1 MAVTKNFDVENPG
14 YTAPGVLQDIRL
26 TDRDVILARTDLP
39 ASELKLSNA
48 NGELPH
54 QRFSPHRHYRPVRY
68 DLARMG
74 FGRCHVGRT

>member
-54 QRFSPHRHYRPVRY
+54 QRFSPSALPASPLRSCEDGVR
-68 DLARMG
+68 
-74 FGRCHVGRT
+74 